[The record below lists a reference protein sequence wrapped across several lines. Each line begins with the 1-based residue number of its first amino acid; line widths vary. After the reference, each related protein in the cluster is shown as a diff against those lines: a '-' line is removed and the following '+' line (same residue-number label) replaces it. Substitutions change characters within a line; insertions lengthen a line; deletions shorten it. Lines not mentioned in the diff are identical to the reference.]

1 MPRKGLG
8 NGLDTMLGV
17 NTTQS
22 RKKTGSKSQN
32 IETKEVIKEVI
43 KEVPTEMTLKIKD
56 IEINK
61 DQPRKQFNEDALQE
75 LADSITQHGV
85 IEPLIVTKRDNYY
98 LLVSGERR
106 WRASMKAGLKEVP
119 VVVKDYT
126 DQEILEIGLIE
137 NIQREDLNPIEEAQ
151 AYQKLIE
158 EFHMKQD
165 DIAERV
171 SKSRSA
177 ITNILRLLKLA
188 KPVQEMVIDE
198 KLSNGHARALLP
210 IEDTE
215 LQYETACKVFD
226 ERLSVRETEKLVKKI
241 LNDLAN
247 PKVEDTTATTVEDLS
262 FLYRD
267 IEEKF
272 KYKLGAK
279 TTIKAK
285 NNDKGKIEIEYF
297 SKDELEHIME
307 MIYSIQSQEWY
318 NSNIIQDKIIRLKA
332 KIILT
337 ESM

>member
-1 MPRKGLG
+1 
-8 NGLDTMLGV
+8 
-17 NTTQS
+17 
-22 RKKTGSKSQN
+22 
-32 IETKEVIKEVI
+32 
-43 KEVPTEMTLKIKD
+43 MTLKIKD

-247 PKVEDTTATTVEDLS
+247 PKVEDTAAATVEDLS

-307 MIYSIQSQEWY
+307 MIYSIQS
-318 NSNIIQDKIIRLKA
+318 
-332 KIILT
+332 
-337 ESM
+337 

>member
-1 MPRKGLG
+1 
-8 NGLDTMLGV
+8 
-17 NTTQS
+17 
-22 RKKTGSKSQN
+22 
-32 IETKEVIKEVI
+32 
-43 KEVPTEMTLKIKD
+43 
-56 IEINK
+56 
-61 DQPRKQFNEDALQE
+61 
-75 LADSITQHGV
+75 
-85 IEPLIVTKRDNYY
+85 
-98 LLVSGERR
+98 
-106 WRASMKAGLKEVP
+106 
-119 VVVKDYT
+119 
-126 DQEILEIGLIE
+126 
-137 NIQREDLNPIEEAQ
+137 
-151 AYQKLIE
+151 
-158 EFHMKQD
+158 MKQD

-198 KLSNGHARALLP
+198 KISNGHARALLP

-247 PKVEDTTATTVEDLS
+247 PKVEDTAATTVEDLS

-307 MIYSIQSQEWY
+307 MIYSIQS
-318 NSNIIQDKIIRLKA
+318 
-332 KIILT
+332 
-337 ESM
+337 

>member
-247 PKVEDTTATTVEDLS
+247 PKVEDTAAATVEDLS

-307 MIYSIQSQEWY
+307 MIYSIQS
-318 NSNIIQDKIIRLKA
+318 
-332 KIILT
+332 
-337 ESM
+337 

>member
-307 MIYSIQSQEWY
+307 MIYSIQS
-318 NSNIIQDKIIRLKA
+318 
-332 KIILT
+332 
-337 ESM
+337 

>member
-247 PKVEDTTATTVEDLS
+247 PKVEDTAATTVEDLS

-307 MIYSIQSQEWY
+307 MIYSIQ
-318 NSNIIQDKIIRLKA
+318 A
-332 KIILT
+332 
-337 ESM
+337 

>member
-22 RKKTGSKSQN
+22 RKKTGSKPQN

-307 MIYSIQSQEWY
+307 MIYSIQS
-318 NSNIIQDKIIRLKA
+318 
-332 KIILT
+332 
-337 ESM
+337 